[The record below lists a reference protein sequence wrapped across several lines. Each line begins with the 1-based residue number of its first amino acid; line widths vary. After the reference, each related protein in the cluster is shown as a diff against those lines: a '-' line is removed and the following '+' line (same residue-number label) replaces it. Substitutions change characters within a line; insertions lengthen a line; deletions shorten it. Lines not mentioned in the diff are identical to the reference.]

1 MQSNRRQIL
10 SFVAILMMVVSAFAF
25 TPSAR
30 ADASLNT
37 TLEGFYNEYSFAS
50 VNGTAEYDI
59 TLSNDGDED
68 LDISLTASF
77 QDTTWWAQNVTFTT
91 SSESSNGTFSL
102 SLASETLSQVH
113 VSVFVGDGAKLDFS
127 EVPLTI
133 EINADGMESSVE
145 AIVCVTNWVAYESNY
160 PSSSELNTYDKGDSY
175 SYNLSV
181 ENIAVTLNSDDTT
194 SPMDINDNIQLQY
207 SSLSGWSVTS
217 ADESWHPF
225 YGGQLE
231 GMLAG
236 EVKTWEVRVE
246 LTGSVKA
253 GEDVLNFQASSTNP
267 DDPFGMPY
275 FQPYGLTIIPV
286 IAAEWYG
293 VGVSGAGMRNID
305 VSEGAAIETWSV
317 SVNNFGNTADTFSLA
332 WDLGNIPTGWTI
344 SATPSTS
351 GEVGWQSSNN
361 FDVSLTIP
369 ADALAGSTASFSMT
383 ATSTSSPSE
392 TASQTFEVAV
402 DQHYGV
408 SMAVV
413 GWSETDITYTKEGA
427 PGSNV
432 TFSFNVTNTGNGQ
445 DNFDITVEGASLWSP
460 MSSTPTLTLD
470 AVSSGQ
476 FLVSVVVPT
485 TMTAKSNSGDII
497 VTITSSDNENTVNLT
512 IQVIALQVFD
522 ISIDYATGSDGMVT
536 VSQDTSLQ
544 MKLNITNNGN
554 GIDTLQLKLVNHPSW
569 ASLGCGE
576 NSTSVCSI
584 VVGTLPV
591 PLVIALSPDTAALSG
606 RDYTFQVVATS
617 LDGTEWTSPDMTAVI
632 EAKDTDSTVVDEEV
646 LEDEDDSPGF
656 GILASLL
663 AFTFVV
669 YGRRKD

>member
-59 TLSNDGDED
+59 TLSNDGDVD
-68 LDISLTASF
+68 FDTVSLTASF
-77 QDTTWWAQNVTFTT
+77 QDTTWWIQNVTFST
-91 SSESSNGTFSL
+91 SSESNNGTFSL
-102 SLASETLSQVH
+102 SLAADTLSQVH
-113 VSVFVGDGAKLDFS
+113 VSVFVGDGAKIDFS

-133 EINADGMESSVE
+133 EINADGMESSIV
-145 AIVCVTNWVAYESNY
+145 AVVCVTNWIAYESNY
-160 PSSSELNTYDKGDSY
+160 PSSSELNTYDKGDNY
-175 SYNLSV
+175 TYNLSV
-181 ENIAVTLNSDDTT
+181 RNIAVTLNPDGTT

-217 ADESWHPF
+217 TDVSWHPF
-225 YGGQLE
+225 YGGQLA
-231 GMLAG
+231 GMLAD

-253 GEDVLNFQASSTNP
+253 GEDILNFQASSTNP

-275 FQPYGLTIIPV
+275 FQPYGLTVIPV
-286 IAAEWYG
+286 NAAEWYG

-305 VSEGAAIETWSV
+305 VSEGSAIETWSV
-317 SVNNFGNTADTFSLA
+317 FVSNFGNTADTFSLV

-344 SATPSTS
+344 SATPSTT
-351 GEVGWQSSNN
+351 GEVGWQGSNN

-369 ADALAGSTASFSMT
+369 ADALAGSTASFSME

-408 SMAVV
+408 SMAIV
-413 GWSETDITYTKEGA
+413 GWSETEITYVKEGA

-445 DNFDITVEGASLWSP
+445 DNFDINVEGASLWSP
-460 MSSTPTLTLD
+460 MSSTPILTLD

-522 ISIDYATGSDGMVT
+522 ISIDYATGSDGVVT

-554 GIDTLQLKLVNHPSW
+554 GIDTLTLELVNAPTW
-569 ASLGCGE
+569 ATLGAESL
-576 NSTSVCSI
+576 

-591 PLVIALSPDTAALSG
+591 PLVITLSPDTAALSG

-617 LDGTEWTSPDMTAVI
+617 LDGTEWTSPDMTAEI
-632 EAKDTDSTVVDEEV
+632 EAKETDSTVVEEEV
-646 LEDEDDSPGF
+646 LEEEDDSPGF

>member
-59 TLSNDGDED
+59 TLSNDGDVD
-68 LDISLTASF
+68 FDTVSLTASF
-77 QDTTWWAQNVTFTT
+77 QDTTWWIQNVTFST
-91 SSESSNGTFSL
+91 SSESNNGTFSL
-102 SLASETLSQVH
+102 SLAADTLSQVH
-113 VSVFVGDGAKLDFS
+113 VSVFVGDGAKIDFS

-133 EINADGMESSVE
+133 EINADGMESSIV
-145 AIVCVTNWVAYESNY
+145 AVVCVTNWIAYESNY
-160 PSSSELNTYDKGDSY
+160 PSSSELNTYDKGDNY
-175 SYNLSV
+175 TYNLSV
-181 ENIAVTLNSDDTT
+181 RNIAVTLNPDGTT

-217 ADESWHPF
+217 TDVSWHPF
-225 YGGQLE
+225 YGGQLA
-231 GMLAG
+231 GMLAD

-253 GEDVLNFQASSTNP
+253 GEDILNFQASSTNP

-275 FQPYGLTIIPV
+275 FQPYGLTVIPV
-286 IAAEWYG
+286 NAAEWYG

-317 SVNNFGNTADTFSLA
+317 FVSNFGNTADTFSLV

-344 SATPSTS
+344 SATPSTT
-351 GEVGWQSSNN
+351 GEVGWQGSNN

-369 ADALAGSTASFSMT
+369 ADALAGSTASFSME

-408 SMAVV
+408 SMAIV
-413 GWSETDITYTKEGA
+413 GWSETEITYVKEGA

-445 DNFDITVEGASLWSP
+445 DNFDINVEGASLWSP
-460 MSSTPTLTLD
+460 MSSTPILTLD

-522 ISIDYATGSDGMVT
+522 ISIDYATGSDGVVT

-554 GIDTLQLKLVNHPSW
+554 GIDTLTLELVNAPTW
-569 ASLGCGE
+569 ATLGAESL
-576 NSTSVCSI
+576 

-591 PLVIALSPDTAALSG
+591 PLVITLSPDTAALSG

-617 LDGTEWTSPDMTAVI
+617 LDGTEWTSPDMTAEI
-632 EAKDTDSTVVDEEV
+632 EAKETDSTVVEEEV
-646 LEDEDDSPGF
+646 LEEEDDSPGF

>member
-59 TLSNDGDED
+59 TLSNDGDVD
-68 LDISLTASF
+68 FDTVSLTASF
-77 QDTTWWAQNVTFTT
+77 QDTTWWIQNVTFST
-91 SSESSNGTFSL
+91 SSESNNGTFSL
-102 SLASETLSQVH
+102 SLAADTLSQVH
-113 VSVFVGDGAKLDFS
+113 VSVFVGDGAKIDFS

-133 EINADGMESSVE
+133 EINADGMESSIV
-145 AIVCVTNWVAYESNY
+145 AVVCVTNWIAYESNY
-160 PSSSELNTYDKGDSY
+160 PSSSELNTYDKGDNY
-175 SYNLSV
+175 TYNLSV
-181 ENIAVTLNSDDTT
+181 RNIAVTLNPDGTT

-217 ADESWHPF
+217 TDVSWHPF
-225 YGGQLE
+225 YGGQLA
-231 GMLAG
+231 GMLAD

-253 GEDVLNFQASSTNP
+253 GEDILNFQASSTNP

-275 FQPYGLTIIPV
+275 FQPYGLTVIPV
-286 IAAEWYG
+286 NAAEWYG

-317 SVNNFGNTADTFSLA
+317 FVSNFGNTADTFSLV

-344 SATPSTS
+344 SATPSTT
-351 GEVGWQSSNN
+351 GEVGWQGSNN
-361 FDVSLTIP
+361 FDISLTIP
-369 ADALAGSTASFSMT
+369 ADALAGSTASFSME

-408 SMAVV
+408 SMAIV
-413 GWSETDITYTKEGA
+413 GWSETEITYVKEGA

-445 DNFDITVEGASLWSP
+445 DNFDINVEGASLWSP
-460 MSSTPTLTLD
+460 MSSTPILTLD

-522 ISIDYATGSDGMVT
+522 ISIDYATGSDGVVT

-554 GIDTLQLKLVNHPSW
+554 GIDTLTLELVNAPTW
-569 ASLGCGE
+569 ATLGAESL
-576 NSTSVCSI
+576 

-591 PLVIALSPDTAALSG
+591 PLVITLSPDTAALSG

-617 LDGTEWTSPDMTAVI
+617 LDGTEWTSPDMTAEI
-632 EAKDTDSTVVDEEV
+632 EAKETDSTVVEEEV
-646 LEDEDDSPGF
+646 LEEEDDSPGF

>member
-1 MQSNRRQIL
+1 MQNNRRQIL

-25 TPSAR
+25 IPSAQ
-30 ADASLNT
+30 AEASLNT

-50 VNGTAEYDI
+50 VNGTAEYDL
-59 TLSNDGDED
+59 TLNNDGDVD
-68 LDISLTASF
+68 LDVSLSALF
-77 QDTTWWAQNVTFTT
+77 QDTTWWAQNVTFST
-91 SSESSNGTFSL
+91 SSESTNGTFSL
-102 SLASETLSQVH
+102 SLDAGTLSQVH
-113 VSVFVGDGAKLDFS
+113 VSVFVGNGAKIDF
-127 EVPLTI
+127 VQIPLTI
-133 EINADGMESSVE
+133 EINADGMESSIE

-160 PSSSELNTYDKGDSY
+160 TDDDSSPELNIYNKGDSY
-175 SYNLSV
+175 NYNLTV
-181 ENIAVTLNSDDTT
+181 ENIAVTLNPDNTT
-194 SPMDINDNIQLQY
+194 SPMEINDNIQLQY

-217 ADESWHPF
+217 TDVSWHPF
-225 YGGQLE
+225 YGGQLA
-231 GMLAG
+231 GMLAD

-253 GEDVLNFQASSTNP
+253 GEDILNFQASSTNP

-275 FQPYGLTIIPV
+275 FQPYGLTVIPV
-286 IAAEWYG
+286 NAAEWYG

-317 SVNNFGNTADTFSLA
+317 FVSNFGNTADTFSLV

-344 SATPSTS
+344 SATPSTT
-351 GEVGWQSSNN
+351 GEVGWQGSNN

-369 ADALAGSTASFSMT
+369 ADALAGSTASFSME

-408 SMAVV
+408 SMAIV
-413 GWSETDITYTKEGA
+413 GWSETEITYVKEGA

-445 DNFDITVEGASLWSP
+445 DNFDINVEGASLWSP
-460 MSSTPTLTLD
+460 MSSTPILTLD

-497 VTITSSDNENTVNLT
+497 VTVTSSDNENTVNST
-512 IQVIALQVFD
+512 IQVTASQVFD
-522 ISIDYATGSDGMVT
+522 ISIDHATGSDGIVT
-536 VSQDTSLQ
+536 VIRDTSLQ

-554 GIDTLQLKLVNHPSW
+554 GIDTLTLELVNAPTW
-569 ASLGCGE
+569 ATLGAESL
-576 NSTSVCSI
+576 

-591 PLVIALSPDTAALSG
+591 PLVITLSPDTAALSG

-617 LDGTEWTSPDMTAVI
+617 LDGTEWTSPDMTAEI
-632 EAKDTDSTVVDEEV
+632 EAKETDSTVVEEEV
-646 LEDEDDSPGF
+646 LEEEDDSPGF

>member
-59 TLSNDGDED
+59 TLSNDGDVD
-68 LDISLTASF
+68 FDTVSLTASF
-77 QDTTWWAQNVTFTT
+77 QDTTWWIQNVTFST
-91 SSESSNGTFSL
+91 SSESNNGTFSL
-102 SLASETLSQVH
+102 SLAADTLSQVH
-113 VSVFVGDGAKLDFS
+113 VSVFVGDGAKIDFS

-133 EINADGMESSVE
+133 EINADGMESSIV
-145 AIVCVTNWVAYESNY
+145 AVVCVTNWIAYESNY
-160 PSSSELNTYDKGDSY
+160 PSSSELNTYDKGDNY
-175 SYNLSV
+175 TYNLSV
-181 ENIAVTLNSDDTT
+181 RNIAVTLNPDGTT

-217 ADESWHPF
+217 TDVSWHPF
-225 YGGQLE
+225 YGGQLA
-231 GMLAG
+231 GMLAD

-253 GEDVLNFQASSTNP
+253 GEDILNFQASSTNP

-275 FQPYGLTIIPV
+275 FQPYGLTVIPV
-286 IAAEWYG
+286 NAAEWYG

-317 SVNNFGNTADTFSLA
+317 FVSNFGNTADTFSLV

-344 SATPSTS
+344 SATPSTT
-351 GEVGWQSSNN
+351 GEVGWQGSNN

-369 ADALAGSTASFSMT
+369 ADALAGSTASFSME
-383 ATSTSSPSE
+383 ATSTFSPSE

-408 SMAVV
+408 SMAIV
-413 GWSETDITYTKEGA
+413 GWSETEITYVKEGA

-445 DNFDITVEGASLWSP
+445 DNFDINVEGASLWSP
-460 MSSTPTLTLD
+460 MSSTPILTLD

-522 ISIDYATGSDGMVT
+522 ISIDYATGSDGVVT

-554 GIDTLQLKLVNHPSW
+554 GIDTLTLELVNAPTW
-569 ASLGCGE
+569 ATLGAESL
-576 NSTSVCSI
+576 

-591 PLVIALSPDTAALSG
+591 PLVITLSPDTAALSG

-617 LDGTEWTSPDMTAVI
+617 LDGTEWTSPDMTAEI
-632 EAKDTDSTVVDEEV
+632 EAKETDSTVVEEEV
-646 LEDEDDSPGF
+646 LEEEDDSPGF

>member
-25 TPSAR
+25 TPSVR

-77 QDTTWWAQNVTFTT
+77 QDTTWWTQNVTFTT

-267 DDPFGMPY
+267 DDPFGM
-275 FQPYGLTIIPV
+275 QIG
-286 IAAEWYG
+286 
-293 VGVSGAGMRNID
+293 R
-305 VSEGAAIETWSV
+305 
-317 SVNNFGNTADTFSLA
+317 
-332 WDLGNIPTGWTI
+332 
-344 SATPSTS
+344 
-351 GEVGWQSSNN
+351 
-361 FDVSLTIP
+361 
-369 ADALAGSTASFSMT
+369 ASCR
-383 ATSTSSPSE
+383 E
-392 TASQTFEVAV
+392 RV
-402 DQHYGV
+402 
-408 SMAVV
+408 
-413 GWSETDITYTKEGA
+413 
-427 PGSNV
+427 
-432 TFSFNVTNTGNGQ
+432 
-445 DNFDITVEGASLWSP
+445 
-460 MSSTPTLTLD
+460 
-470 AVSSGQ
+470 
-476 FLVSVVVPT
+476 
-485 TMTAKSNSGDII
+485 
-497 VTITSSDNENTVNLT
+497 
-512 IQVIALQVFD
+512 
-522 ISIDYATGSDGMVT
+522 
-536 VSQDTSLQ
+536 
-544 MKLNITNNGN
+544 
-554 GIDTLQLKLVNHPSW
+554 
-569 ASLGCGE
+569 
-576 NSTSVCSI
+576 
-584 VVGTLPV
+584 
-591 PLVIALSPDTAALSG
+591 
-606 RDYTFQVVATS
+606 
-617 LDGTEWTSPDMTAVI
+617 
-632 EAKDTDSTVVDEEV
+632 
-646 LEDEDDSPGF
+646 
-656 GILASLL
+656 
-663 AFTFVV
+663 
-669 YGRRKD
+669 

>member
-59 TLSNDGDED
+59 TLSNDGDVD
-68 LDISLTASF
+68 FDTVSLTASF
-77 QDTTWWAQNVTFTT
+77 QDTTWWIQNVTFST
-91 SSESSNGTFSL
+91 SSESNNGTFSL
-102 SLASETLSQVH
+102 SLAADTLSQVH
-113 VSVFVGDGAKLDFS
+113 VSVFVGDGAKIDFS

-133 EINADGMESSVE
+133 EINADGMESSIV
-145 AIVCVTNWVAYESNY
+145 AVVCVTNWIAYESNY
-160 PSSSELNTYDKGDSY
+160 PSSSELNTYDKGDNY
-175 SYNLSV
+175 TYNLSV
-181 ENIAVTLNSDDTT
+181 RNIAVTLNPDGTT

-217 ADESWHPF
+217 TDVSWHPF
-225 YGGQLE
+225 YGGQLA
-231 GMLAG
+231 GMLAD

-253 GEDVLNFQASSTNP
+253 GEDILNFQASSTNP

-275 FQPYGLTIIPV
+275 FQPYGLTVIPV
-286 IAAEWYG
+286 NAAEWYG

-317 SVNNFGNTADTFSLA
+317 FVSNFGNTADTFSLV

-344 SATPSTS
+344 SATPSTT
-351 GEVGWQSSNN
+351 GEVGWQGSNN

-369 ADALAGSTASFSMT
+369 ADALAGSTALFSME

-408 SMAVV
+408 SMAIV
-413 GWSETDITYTKEGA
+413 GWSETEITYVKEGA

-445 DNFDITVEGASLWSP
+445 DNFDINVEGASLWSP
-460 MSSTPTLTLD
+460 MSSTPILTLD

-522 ISIDYATGSDGMVT
+522 ISIDYATGSDGVVT

-554 GIDTLQLKLVNHPSW
+554 GIDTLTLELVNAPTW
-569 ASLGCGE
+569 ATLGAESL
-576 NSTSVCSI
+576 

-591 PLVIALSPDTAALSG
+591 PLVITLSPDTAALSG

-617 LDGTEWTSPDMTAVI
+617 LDGTEWTSPDMTAEI
-632 EAKDTDSTVVDEEV
+632 EAKETDSTVVEEEV
-646 LEDEDDSPGF
+646 LEEEDDSPGF

>member
-59 TLSNDGDED
+59 TLSNDGDVD
-68 LDISLTASF
+68 FDTVSLTASF
-77 QDTTWWAQNVTFTT
+77 QDTTWWIQNVTFST
-91 SSESSNGTFSL
+91 SSESNNGTFSL
-102 SLASETLSQVH
+102 SLAADTLSQVH
-113 VSVFVGDGAKLDFS
+113 VSVFVGDGAKIDFS

-133 EINADGMESSVE
+133 EINADGMESSIV
-145 AIVCVTNWVAYESNY
+145 AVVCVTNWIAYESNY
-160 PSSSELNTYDKGDSY
+160 PSSSELNTYDKGDNY
-175 SYNLSV
+175 TYNLSV
-181 ENIAVTLNSDDTT
+181 RNIAVTLNPDGTT

-217 ADESWHPF
+217 TDVSWHPF
-225 YGGQLE
+225 YGGQLA
-231 GMLAG
+231 GMLAD

-253 GEDVLNFQASSTNP
+253 GEDILNFQASSTNP

-275 FQPYGLTIIPV
+275 FQPYGLTVIPV
-286 IAAEWYG
+286 NAAEWYG

-305 VSEGAAIETWSV
+305 VSEGSAIETWSV
-317 SVNNFGNTADTFSLA
+317 FVSNFGNTADTFSLV
-332 WDLGNIPTGWTI
+332 WDLGNIPAGWTI
-344 SATPSTS
+344 SATPSTT
-351 GEVGWQSSNN
+351 GEVGWQGSNN

-369 ADALAGSTASFSMT
+369 ADALAGSTASFSME

-408 SMAVV
+408 SMAIV
-413 GWSETDITYTKEGA
+413 GWSETEITYVKEGA

-445 DNFDITVEGASLWSP
+445 DNFDINVEGASLWSP
-460 MSSTPTLTLD
+460 MSSTPILTLD

-522 ISIDYATGSDGMVT
+522 ISIDYATGSDGVVT

-554 GIDTLQLKLVNHPSW
+554 GIDTLTLELVNAPTW
-569 ASLGCGE
+569 ATLGAESL
-576 NSTSVCSI
+576 

-591 PLVIALSPDTAALSG
+591 PLVITLSPDTAALSG

-617 LDGTEWTSPDMTAVI
+617 LDGTEWTSPDMTAEI
-632 EAKDTDSTVVDEEV
+632 EAKETDSTVVEEEV
-646 LEDEDDSPGF
+646 LEEEDDSPGF